1 MVLLSTLVLPLW
13 LAAKDA
19 PSEYG
24 ALVAALKVGNTKID
38 FGRLRL
44 SYLDSPEYKQA
55 ADTAT
60 SQRAMLVA
68 LSAKN
73 YPKALEHA
81 EAVLAAEY
89 ININA
94 HFVAFVANQE
104 MGAADK
110 AAFHKAVFRG
120 LLNSIRSSGDGMS
133 MEKAWV
139 VISVHEEHE
148 FVRALGYGLLS
159 QSQSEKDGHAYDVLK
174 VKNKEDGKEKTF
186 YFNVDIPTKHE
197 TREQRAGAKE

>member
-1 MVLLSTLVLPLW
+1 MRLGHFVVVLLSLLTLPLC
-13 LAAKDA
+13 LAARGA
-19 PSEYG
+19 PSEYS
-24 ALVAALKVGNTKID
+24 ALLAKLKAGDTKID
-38 FGRLRL
+38 YGRLRL

-55 ADTAT
+55 KDTSG
-60 SQRAMLVA
+60 SQRAMSVA

-81 EAVLAAEY
+81 ETVLASEY

-120 LLNSIRSSGDGMS
+120 LLNSIRSTGDGLS
-133 MEKAWV
+133 TEKAWV
-139 VISVHEEHE
+139 VISVQEEHE
-148 FVRALGYGLLS
+148 LLKALGYGPGSRSLVK
-159 QSQSEKDGHAYDVLK
+159 KDGHSYDVLK
-174 VKNKEDGKEKTF
+174 VKNREDGTEKTF
-186 YFNVDIPTKHE
+186 YFNVDIPMKH
-197 TREQRAGAKE
+197 GL